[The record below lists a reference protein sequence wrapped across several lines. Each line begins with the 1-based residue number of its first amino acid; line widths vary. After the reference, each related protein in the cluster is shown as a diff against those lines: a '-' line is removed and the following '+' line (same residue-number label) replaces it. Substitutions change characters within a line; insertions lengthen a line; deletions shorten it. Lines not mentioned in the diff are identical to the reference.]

1 MQVNHPYASF
11 IHTIEK
17 PARYV
22 GGEYNAVIKD
32 WSSVDCRF
40 SLCFPDVYDIGM
52 SHMGTKILYS
62 VVNKTPDLLMERC
75 FAPWFDLEAAL
86 RERSLPL
93 VTLESARPLSDFDV
107 VGFSLQFEMTF
118 TNIFT
123 MLELGGIP
131 IRSEARTLANPF
143 VIAGGPAAT
152 HPEPLAPFLDI
163 ILIGDGEERLPQ
175 LLRAIG
181 QMKREGRLSRREMLI
196 EVAKEGGVYCPEL
209 YTRDICERSGLM
221 FVSAPTHPDVPA
233 RVQRAFLDD
242 ISRYRFPD
250 DSPVPV
256 AEAIFDRMAV
266 EIARGCTEGCRFC
279 QAGMI
284 YRPVRERDP
293 EEVVETL
300 VSAIQKGG
308 YDEAAITSLSTAD
321 YSCVAPLIKRI
332 MEKLRPMKV
341 SLGIS
346 SLRAYGLSDELLD
359 DIASVKATGLT
370 FAPEAGTQRMRD
382 VINKNISEE
391 DIFTTCHRVFSKGW
405 QRIKL
410 YFMIG
415 LPTETDEDLLGIVDM
430 GRQAYEIGRRY
441 QRAINITV
449 AISSHVPKPHTPFQ
463 WCAMD
468 SMDEI
473 SRKQRLVFDGAR
485 RANIYVRKHEH
496 RGSHIEG
503 ILSRGD
509 YRTGD
514 LLELAWRLGA
524 RFDGWD
530 EHLNW
535 TAWQEALTQ
544 WEAQHG
550 IERGLFLA
558 TLPTD
563 AHLPWDHI
571 DVGLEDGFLL
581 KEYRKS
587 MVNRLSPPCG
597 KPFRAKVHHT
607 NVADALA
614 DQRKLI
620 CYNCGI
626 ACDMKQMRD
635 DRVDALTRLGA
646 LEPTPAFTEASA
658 RVTAQARIRRGL
670 KPHDF
675 GQGDPQQFRVRFSKL
690 GSMAL
695 QGQVDISTML
705 PRIARRAGLTV
716 YFSEGFSPRPV
727 ISFGAG
733 LGMGLRSVAEYA
745 DIAFAEPLTP
755 AQLLE
760 SLNGF
765 APEGFSFFEA
775 ARLPSRPIAVGR
787 WIDGM
792 ELVAAVPA
800 SILAEPGLTFE
811 ALRDRVAAIYA
822 ANAEVVVPRK
832 KLTKSLPIQLVVT
845 RAEVVRAGE
854 LAPLLGLAPDRPIL
868 RITQRIMEDTLKPT
882 ETIAALLGT
891 TVDPH
896 SIVRVAMGKIKK
908 AEMLSPMTADPAAS
922 GFVALTDAE
931 VTAQRLAKRHYTPPQ
946 PHAGEPREPDEELLA
961 IQLGEEPPAGPL
973 LVPNEAPN
981 LLALAEHAG
990 S

>member
-1 MQVNHPYASF
+1 MQVNHPYAPF
-11 IHTIEK
+11 IHTVEK

-22 GGEYNAVIKD
+22 GGEYNAVVKE
-32 WSSVDCRF
+32 WASVGCRF
-40 SLCFPDVYDIGM
+40 ALCFPDVYDIGM

-75 FAPWFDLEAAL
+75 FAPWFDMEAAL
-86 RERSLPL
+86 RDRGLPL

-123 MLELGGIP
+123 MLDLGGIP
-131 IRSEARTLANPF
+131 IRSEARTLAHPF

-163 ILIGDGEERLPQ
+163 VLIGDGEERLPE
-175 LLRAIG
+175 LLRTIG
-181 QMKREGRLSRREMLI
+181 AMKREGRLSRREMLI
-196 EVAKEGGVYCPEL
+196 ELAKGGGVYCPEL
-209 YTRDICERSGLM
+209 YERAICDRSGLM
-221 FVSAPTHPDVPA
+221 YVSAPLHAEVPA
-233 RVQRAFLDD
+233 RVRRAFLDD

-300 VSAIQKGG
+300 VSAIRKGG
-308 YDEAAITSLSTAD
+308 YDQAAITALSTAD

-332 MEKLRPMKV
+332 MEQLRPMKV

-382 VINKNISEE
+382 VINKNISED

-415 LPTETDEDLLGIVDM
+415 LPTETDDDVLGIVAM

-441 QRAINITV
+441 QRAVNITV

-468 SMDEI
+468 SMEEI
-473 SRKQRLVFDGAR
+473 SRKQRMVFDAAR
-485 RANIYVRKHEH
+485 QAGIYARKHEH
-496 RGSHIEG
+496 RVSHIEG

-535 TAWQEALTQ
+535 GAWQQALTE

-563 AHLPWDHI
+563 ARLSWDHI
-571 DVGLEDGFLL
+571 DVGLEEGFLL
-581 KEYRKS
+581 KEYRKALA
-587 MVNRLSPPCG
+587 NRLSPPCG

-607 NVADALA
+607 NVADALSDA
-614 DQRKLI
+614 RKLI

-626 ACDMKQMRD
+626 ACDMQKMRD
-635 DRVDALTRLGA
+635 DRIDGLTRLGA
-646 LEPTPAFTEASA
+646 LEPAPAFTEASA
-658 RVTAQARIRRGL
+658 RVTAQTRIKRGL

-675 GQGDPQQFRVRFSKL
+675 GQGEPQQFRIRFSKL

-733 LGMGLRSVAEYA
+733 LGMGLRSTAEFA
-745 DIAFAEPLTP
+745 DIAFAEPLEP

-765 APEGFSFFEA
+765 APEGFAFFEA
-775 ARLPSRPIAVGR
+775 ARLPNRPIGVGR
-787 WIDGM
+787 WIDAM
-792 ELVAAVPA
+792 ELAAVIPA
-800 SILAEPGLTFE
+800 SLLNREGLTFE
-811 ALRDRVAAIYA
+811 TLRDEVAARFA
-822 ANAEVVVPRK
+822 ANPEVTVPRK
-832 KLTKSLPIQLVVT
+832 KLTKSLPLRLVVT
-845 RAEVVRAGE
+845 AAEVVRAGE
-854 LAPLLGLAPDRPIL
+854 LAAVLGLSPERPIL
-868 RITQRIMEDTLKPT
+868 RLTQRIMEDTLKPS
-882 ETIAALLGT
+882 ETIAALLGA

-896 SIVRVAMGKIKK
+896 SIVRIAMGKLQRGVII
-908 AEMLSPMTADPAAS
+908 SPMQADPGAS
-922 GFVALTDAE
+922 GHVVCSDSE
-931 VTAQRLAKRHYTPPQ
+931 VQAQRAARRPFIRPLPDQGTA
-946 PHAGEPREPDEELLA
+946 AEPEDDHIALEV
-961 IQLGEEPPAGPL
+961 GEEPPPGPL
-973 LVPNEAPN
+973 LAPHAAPD
-981 LLALAEHAG
+981 LVALATTTT